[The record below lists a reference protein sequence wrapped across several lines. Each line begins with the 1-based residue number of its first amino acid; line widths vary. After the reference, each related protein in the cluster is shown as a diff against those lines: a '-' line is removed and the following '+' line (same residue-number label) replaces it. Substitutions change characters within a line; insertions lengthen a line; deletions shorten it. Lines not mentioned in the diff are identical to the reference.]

1 MSTPWAKSSRGA
13 RARTRDPERM
23 RLPAKATHAQTRQH
37 NHRLV
42 LRTVYDFGPI
52 SRADV
57 ARSTG
62 LTRTTVG
69 DVVGALLDEGMVEE
83 VGRGPSTGGKSPI
96 LLSLVGDARQ
106 VIGLDLGESVF
117 SGALVNL
124 RGDVRRVV
132 ELPVEGRN
140 GRAALELVFRLVDEL
155 LGESTTAPLGIGVGT
170 PGLVDTRTGT
180 IRWAVNLD
188 WQDLPLGGLLHE
200 RYGLPSNVANDSQ
213 AAALAEYTFGAEGR
227 RVLNLVTI
235 KVGRGIGAGLVLNGS
250 LFQGDGFGAGEI
262 GHVAVVDDGAACR
275 CGRFGCLETV
285 ASSRA
290 IATRAA
296 ELATELGTPLAA
308 LAARRGHGELTID
321 DLVRAWLDGDPAARQ
336 AALEAARYLGR
347 AIAALIGALNVGRV
361 VLDGPVTGFGDEW
374 LAAVA
379 DEARRRSLPLLSG
392 DTEIEFGRLSENV
405 VVLGASALLITREL
419 GLSLAR

>member
-1 MSTPWAKSSRGA
+1 
-13 RARTRDPERM
+13 M

-52 SRADV
+52 SRAEV

-62 LTRTTVG
+62 LTRTTVS
-69 DVVGALLDEGMVEE
+69 DVVGDLLGDGMVEE
-83 VGRGPSTGGKSPI
+83 IGRGPSTGGKSPI
-96 LLSLVGDARQ
+96 LLSIVGDARQ
-106 VIGLDLGESVF
+106 VIGLDLGESTF

-124 RGDVRRVV
+124 RGEIRRVV
-132 ELPVEGRN
+132 ELPVDGRN
-140 GRAALELVFRLVDEL
+140 GNDALALVFRLVDEL
-155 LGESTTAPLGIGVGT
+155 LAEATAAPLGIGVGT

-200 RYGLPSNVANDSQ
+200 RYVLPANVANDSQ

-227 RVLNLVTI
+227 RLPNLITI

-262 GHVAVVDDGAACR
+262 GHVAVVDDGLECR

-285 ASSRA
+285 ASSRG

-296 ELATELGTPLAA
+296 ELAAELHTPLERLIATA
-308 LAARRGHGELTID
+308 PDGELSID
-321 DLVRAWLDGDPAARQ
+321 DLVRAFLDGDPAART
-336 AALEAARYLGR
+336 AALEAARFLGQ
-347 AIAALIGALNVGRV
+347 AVAGLIGALNIGRI
-361 VLDGPVTGFGDEW
+361 VLDGPVTAFGDEW
-374 LAAVA
+374 LATVA
-379 DEARRRSLPLLSG
+379 DEARRRSLTLLSG
-392 DTEIEFGRLSENV
+392 DTEIEFGRLSPNV

-419 GLSLAR
+419 GLSLSR

>member
-1 MSTPWAKSSRGA
+1 
-13 RARTRDPERM
+13 M

-37 NHRLV
+37 NQRLV

-52 SRADV
+52 SRAEV

-69 DVVGALLDEGMVEE
+69 DVVGELLDEGMVEE

-96 LLSLVGDARQ
+96 LLSIIGDARQ

-132 ELPVEGRN
+132 EQPVDGRN
-140 GRAALELVFRLVDEL
+140 GDAALDLVFGLVDEL
-155 LGESTTAPLGIGVGT
+155 LSESTSTPLGIGVGT

-213 AAALAEYTFGAEGR
+213 AAALAEYTFGAEGQR
-227 RVLNLVTI
+227 AENLVTI
-235 KVGRGIGAGLVLNGS
+235 KVGRGS
-250 LFQGDGFGAGEI
+250 
-262 GHVAVVDDGAACR
+262 
-275 CGRFGCLETV
+275 GR
-285 ASSRA
+285 ASSSTARCSRA
-290 IATRAA
+290 TASAPARSATSRSSTTARPAAAGGSAAWRPSRAA
-296 ELATELGTPLAA
+296 
-308 LAARRGHGELTID
+308 
-321 DLVRAWLDGDPAARQ
+321 
-336 AALEAARYLGR
+336 GR
-347 AIAALIGALNVGRV
+347 SRPVPRSWPRSSGRHSK
-361 VLDGPVTGFGDEW
+361 TS
-374 LAAVA
+374 
-379 DEARRRSLPLLSG
+379 RRR
-392 DTEIEFGRLSENV
+392 
-405 VVLGASALLITREL
+405 AS
-419 GLSLAR
+419 

>member
-1 MSTPWAKSSRGA
+1 
-13 RARTRDPERM
+13 M

-37 NHRLV
+37 NQRLV

-52 SRADV
+52 SRAEV

-69 DVVGALLDEGMVEE
+69 DVVGELLDDGMVEE

-96 LLSLVGDARQ
+96 LLSIVGDARQ
-106 VIGLDLGESVF
+106 VIGVDLGESTF

-124 RGDVRRVV
+124 RGEVRRVV

-140 GRAALELVFRLVDEL
+140 GDAAQDLVFALVDEL
-155 LGESTTAPLGIGVGT
+155 IAEAPSTPLGIGVGT

-213 AAALAEYTFGAEGR
+213 AAALAEYTFGDGR
-227 RVLNLVTI
+227 RDPNLITI

-290 IATRAA
+290 IAQRA
-296 ELATELGTPLAA
+296 EGLARDLGTPLARVA
-308 LAARRGHGELTID
+308 TGDELTMD
-321 DLVRAWLDGDPAARQ
+321 DLVRAWLDGDAAARQ
-336 AALEAARYLGR
+336 AALEAARYLGQ
-347 AIAALIGALNVGRV
+347 AVAGLIGTLNVGRI

-379 DEARRRSLPLLSG
+379 DEARRRSLTLLSG
-392 DTEIEFGRLSENV
+392 DTQIEFGRLSENV

>member
-1 MSTPWAKSSRGA
+1 ME
-13 RARTRDPERM
+13 RARDFERM
-23 RLPAKATHAQTRQH
+23 RLPAKATHAQTRLH
-37 NHRLV
+37 NERLV

-52 SRADV
+52 SRAEV

-69 DVVGALLDEGMVEE
+69 DVVGDLIDDGMVEE

-96 LLSLVGDARQ
+96 LLSIVGDARQ
-106 VIGLDLGESVF
+106 VIGLDLGESIF

-140 GRAALELVFRLVDEL
+140 GDAALDLVFRLVDEL
-155 LGESTTAPLGIGVGT
+155 IAEASSTPLGIGVGT

-213 AAALAEYTFGAEGR
+213 AAALAEYTFGPEERGQR
-227 RVLNLVTI
+227 LPNLVTI

-290 IATRAA
+290 ISDRAS
-296 ELATELGTPLAA
+296 ELARELHTPLEAKA
-308 LAARRGHGELTID
+308 TGELDID
-321 DLVRAWLDGDPAARQ
+321 DLVRAYLDGDPAARQ
-336 AALEAARYLGR
+336 AALEAARFLGR
-347 AIAALIGALNVGRV
+347 AIAGLIGALNVARV

-374 LAAVA
+374 LATVA
-379 DEARRRSLPLLSG
+379 DEARRRSLTLVSG
-392 DTEIEFGRLSENV
+392 DTEIEFGRLTANV

>member
-1 MSTPWAKSSRGA
+1 
-13 RARTRDPERM
+13 M

-37 NHRLV
+37 NQRLV

-52 SRADV
+52 SRAEV

-69 DVVGALLDEGMVEE
+69 DVVGELLDEGMVEE

-96 LLSLVGDARQ
+96 LLSIIGDARQ

-132 ELPVEGRN
+132 EQPVDGRN
-140 GRAALELVFRLVDEL
+140 GDAALDLVFGLVDEL
-155 LGESTTAPLGIGVGT
+155 LSESTSTPLGIGVGT

-213 AAALAEYTFGAEGR
+213 AAALAEYTFGAEGQR
-227 RVLNLVTI
+227 AENLVTI

-290 IATRAA
+290 VMAEAERVAA
-296 ELATELGTPLAA
+296 EDPTGALGRRLATGRLLAPADIAAVIADGDEEARRIAVAAGRWLGRSIAGLVGVLDIHHVVLLGTVTELGP
-308 LAARRGHGELTID
+308 D
-321 DLVRAWLDGDPAARQ
+321 W
-336 AALEAARYLGR
+336 LEAVREEAMRRALGLLTR
-347 AIAALIGALNVGRV
+347 DLRIEVGGAADDV
-361 VLDGPVTGFGDEW
+361 VL
-374 LAAVA
+374 
-379 DEARRRSLPLLSG
+379 
-392 DTEIEFGRLSENV
+392 
-405 VVLGASALLITREL
+405 LGASALLLSREL
-419 GLSLAR
+419 GLVPAR

>member
-1 MSTPWAKSSRGA
+1 
-13 RARTRDPERM
+13 M
-23 RLPAKATHAQTRQH
+23 RLPAKATHAQTRLH
-37 NHRLV
+37 NQRLV

-52 SRADV
+52 SRAEV

-69 DVVGALLDEGMVEE
+69 DVVGELIDDGMVEE

-96 LLSLVGDARQ
+96 LLSIVGDARQ
-106 VIGLDLGESVF
+106 VIGLDLGEGIF

-132 ELPVEGRN
+132 EVPVDGRN
-140 GRAALELVFRLVDEL
+140 GDAALDLVFGLVDEL
-155 LGESTTAPLGIGVGT
+155 IAEASSTPLGIGVGT

-213 AAALAEYTFGAEGR
+213 AAALAEYTFGTEERGQR
-227 RVLNLVTI
+227 LPNLVTI

-290 IATRAA
+290 IGERAA
-296 ELATELGTPLAA
+296 ELARELGTPLAA
-308 LAARRGHGELTID
+308 KAAGVELDMD
-321 DLVRAWLDGDPAARQ
+321 DLVRAWLDGDAAARQ

-347 AIAALIGALNVGRV
+347 AIAGLIGALNVARI

-374 LAAVA
+374 LATVA
-379 DEARRRSLPLLSG
+379 DEARRRSLMLVSG

>member
-1 MSTPWAKSSRGA
+1 
-13 RARTRDPERM
+13 M

-37 NHRLV
+37 NQRLV

-52 SRADV
+52 SRAEV

-69 DVVGALLDEGMVEE
+69 DVVGELLDEGMVEE

-96 LLSLVGDARQ
+96 LLSIVGDARQ

-124 RGDVRRVV
+124 RGEVRRVV
-132 ELPVEGRN
+132 ELPVDGRN
-140 GRAALELVFRLVDEL
+140 GDAALDLVFGLVDEL
-155 LGESTTAPLGIGVGT
+155 LSESTSTPLGIGVGT

-213 AAALAEYTFGAEGR
+213 AAALAEYTFGAEGQR
-227 RVLNLVTI
+227 AENLVTI

-296 ELATELGTPLAA
+296 ELATELGTPLKDARGEGRA
-308 LAARRGHGELTID
+308 EHGRPRPGVARR
-321 DLVRAWLDGDPAARQ
+321 RRRP
-336 AALEAARYLGR
+336 
-347 AIAALIGALNVGRV
+347 
-361 VLDGPVTGFGDEW
+361 P
-374 LAAVA
+374 
-379 DEARRRSLPLLSG
+379 ARRRSRRRASWA
-392 DTEIEFGRLSENV
+392 GRSR
-405 VVLGASALLITREL
+405 A
-419 GLSLAR
+419 

>member
-1 MSTPWAKSSRGA
+1 
-13 RARTRDPERM
+13 M

-52 SRADV
+52 SRAVV

-62 LTRTTVG
+62 LTRTTVS
-69 DVVGALLDEGMVEE
+69 DVVGDLLGDGMVREI
-83 VGRGPSTGGKSPI
+83 GRGPSTGGKSPI
-96 LLSLVGDARQ
+96 LISIVPDARQ
-106 VIGLDLGESVF
+106 VIGLDLGESTF
-117 SGALVNL
+117 AGSLVNL
-124 RGDVRRVV
+124 RGDVRRVI
-132 ELPVEGRN
+132 EKPVDGRN
-140 GRAALELVFRLVDEL
+140 GDAALALVFELVDEL
-155 LGESTTAPLGIGVGT
+155 IAEAETAPLGIGVGT

-188 WQDLPLGGLLHE
+188 WQDLPLGGLLAE
-200 RYGLPSNVANDSQ
+200 RYGIAANVANDSQ
-213 AAALAEYTFGAEGR
+213 AAALAEYTFGADAR
-227 RVLNLVTI
+227 RRTNLVTI

-262 GHVAVVDDGAACR
+262 GHVAVVNDGAACR

-290 IATRAA
+290 ISARAGQ
-296 ELATELGTPLAA
+296 LARELGTSPLGAA
-308 LAARRGHGELTID
+308 DHDPTFEDVVAAFAAGDQAARI
-321 DLVRAWLDGDPAARQ
+321 
-336 AALEAARYLGR
+336 AALEAARFLGQ
-347 AIAALIGALNVGRV
+347 AVAGLIGVLNVGRI
-361 VLDGPVTGFGDEW
+361 VLDGPVTAFGEEW
-374 LAAVA
+374 LATVA
-379 DEARRRSLPLLSG
+379 DEARRRALTLLTG
-392 DTEIEFGRLSENV
+392 DTEIEFGRLAPNV

>member
-1 MSTPWAKSSRGA
+1 
-13 RARTRDPERM
+13 M

-42 LRTVYDFGPI
+42 LRTLYDFGPI
-52 SRADV
+52 SRAEV

-62 LTRTTVG
+62 LTRTTVSDLVG
-69 DVVGALLDEGMVEE
+69 DLLDDGIVEE
-83 VGRGPSTGGKSPI
+83 VGRGPSSGGKAPI
-96 LLSLVGDARQ
+96 LLSIIDDARQ
-106 VIGLDLGESVF
+106 VIGLDLGENTF
-117 SGALVNL
+117 AGALVNL

-132 ELPVEGRN
+132 EQPVAGRN
-140 GRAALELVFRLVDEL
+140 ADDALATVFRLVDEL
-155 LGESTTAPLGIGVGT
+155 LADASATPLGIGVGT

-180 IRWAVNLD
+180 ILWAVNLD
-188 WQDLPLGGLLHE
+188 WQNLPLGGLLTE
-200 RYGLPSNVANDSQ
+200 RYGLPVNVANDSQ
-213 AAALAEYTFGAEGR
+213 AAALAEYTFGADAR
-227 RVLNLVTI
+227 QRTNLVTI

-290 IATRAA
+290 IADRARG
-296 ELATELGTPLAA
+296 LARELGTPLASSPRSISDEA
-308 LAARRGHGELTID
+308 AFDAVVDAFHAGDRAART
-321 DLVRAWLDGDPAARQ
+321 
-336 AALEAARYLGR
+336 AALEAARFIGGS
-347 AIAALIGALNVGRV
+347 IAGLIGALNIGRV
-361 VLDGPVTGFGDEW
+361 VIDGPVTAFGDEW
-374 LAAVA
+374 IVAVG
-379 DEARRRSLPLLSG
+379 DEARRRALGLLTA
-392 DTEIEFGRLSENV
+392 DTEIAFGQLAPNV

>member
-1 MSTPWAKSSRGA
+1 
-13 RARTRDPERM
+13 M

-37 NHRLV
+37 NQRLV

-52 SRADV
+52 SRAEV

-69 DVVGALLDEGMVEE
+69 DVVGELLDDGMVEE

-96 LLSLVGDARQ
+96 LLSIVGDARQ
-106 VIGLDLGESVF
+106 VIGVDLGESTF

-124 RGDVRRVV
+124 RGEVRRVV

-140 GRAALELVFRLVDEL
+140 GDAAQDLVFALVDEL
-155 LGESTTAPLGIGVGT
+155 IAEAPSTPLGIGVGT

-213 AAALAEYTFGAEGR
+213 AAALAEYTFGDGR
-227 RVLNLVTI
+227 RDPNLITI

-290 IATRAA
+290 IALRAKG
-296 ELATELGTPLAA
+296 LARDLGTPLARVA
-308 LAARRGHGELTID
+308 TADELTMD
-321 DLVRAWLDGDPAARQ
+321 DLVRAWLDGDAAARQ
-336 AALEAARYLGR
+336 AALEAARYLGQ
-347 AIAALIGALNVGRV
+347 AVAGLIGTLNVGRI

-379 DEARRRSLPLLSG
+379 DEARRRSLTLLSG

>member
-1 MSTPWAKSSRGA
+1 
-13 RARTRDPERM
+13 M

-62 LTRTTVG
+62 LTRTTVS
-69 DVVGALLDEGMVEE
+69 DVVGDLLGDGMVEE
-83 VGRGPSTGGKSPI
+83 VGRGPSSGGKAPI
-96 LLSLVGDARQ
+96 LLSLVGDARH
-106 VIGLDLGESVF
+106 VIGLDLGEGTF
-117 SGALVNL
+117 AGALVNL
-124 RGDVRRVV
+124 RGDIRRVV
-132 ELPVEGRN
+132 ELPVDGRN
-140 GRAALELVFRLVDEL
+140 GEGALAIVFRLVDEL
-155 LGESTTAPLGIGVGT
+155 IAEAASPPLGIGVGT

-188 WQDLPLGGLLHE
+188 WQDLPLGGLLSE
-200 RYGLPSNVANDSQ
+200 RYGLPVNVANDSQ
-213 AAALAEYTFGAEGR
+213 AAALAEYTFGADGR
-227 RVLNLVTI
+227 RLPNLITI

-285 ASSRA
+285 ASSPA
-290 IATRAA
+290 IAARAA
-296 ELATELGTPLAA
+296 VLAAELGTPLAA
-308 LAARRGHGELTID
+308 QAADGELAFDEVI
-321 DLVRAWLDGDPAARQ
+321 RAFDAGDPAART
-336 AALEAARYLGR
+336 AALEAARYLGQ
-347 AIAALIGALNVGRV
+347 AIAALIGALNIGRI
-361 VLDGPVTGFGDEW
+361 VLDGPVTAFGDDW
-374 LAAVA
+374 LETIA
-379 DEARRRSLPLLSG
+379 DEARRRSLGLLSR
-392 DTEIEFGRLSENV
+392 DTEIAFGRLAPNV

>member
-1 MSTPWAKSSRGA
+1 
-13 RARTRDPERM
+13 
-23 RLPAKATHAQTRQH
+23 
-37 NHRLV
+37 
-42 LRTVYDFGPI
+42 
-52 SRADV
+52 
-57 ARSTG
+57 
-62 LTRTTVG
+62 
-69 DVVGALLDEGMVEE
+69 MVEE

-96 LLSLVGDARQ
+96 LLSIVGDARL

-124 RGDVRRVV
+124 RGEVRRVV
-132 ELPVEGRN
+132 EQPVDGRN
-140 GRAALELVFRLVDEL
+140 GDAALDLVFGLVDEL
-155 LGESTTAPLGIGVGT
+155 LSESTSTPLGIGVGT

-213 AAALAEYTFGAEGR
+213 AAALAEYTFGAEGQR
-227 RVLNLVTI
+227 AENLVTI

-290 IATRAA
+290 IAARAA
-296 ELATELGTPLAA
+296 ELAAELGTPLKEIAA
-308 LAARRGHGELTID
+308 KGELSMD

-336 AALEAARYLGR
+336 AALEAARFLGR
-347 AIAALIGALNVGRV
+347 AIAGVIGVLNVGRV
-361 VLDGPVTGFGDEW
+361 ILDGPVTGFGEEW
-374 LAAVA
+374 LAAVGTRRVA
-379 DEARRRSLPLLSG
+379 ARSRCSAATRRSS
-392 DTEIEFGRLSENV
+392 
-405 VVLGASALLITREL
+405 SA
-419 GLSLAR
+419 G